1 MNRPPNTRHLTTAK
15 LQLGNGY
22 FTDFDQLAQLLHH
35 VCRDDRD
42 RVSMLELAAAI
53 GIADRNAKHLAGL
66 AQAMG
71 LLQAVTYKPTTWG
84 RLVEAYDPFF
94 DDLGTLW
101 FIHYVISSDPRH
113 LVWNRIVTDL
123 VPSRRR
129 VTRDQIRSAFD
140 DLHQWYSAY
149 SIQKHV
155 LKEVNTVLDAY
166 TQQRLSR
173 LAYLRREPGVD
184 GDAYVLAYREPVP
197 ALVLVASI
205 VHFRDRARSGDS
217 AVTIPDLLT
226 APNSPGVVFQLGED
240 RLRALLED
248 LKTQP
253 GLSLESRADLDQL
266 RLTDD
271 ATDVEWMRRYYAS
284 R

>member
-1 MNRPPNTRHLTTAK
+1 MNQPKNVGGLPNYK
-15 LQLGNGY
+15 LQLGNSY
-22 FTDFDQLAQLLHH
+22 LADFDQLAQLLHY
-35 VCRDDRD
+35 VCRDQRE
-42 RVSMLELAAAI
+42 RISVAELAAII
-53 GIADRNAKHLAGL
+53 GTSDRNAKHLAGL

-71 LLQAVTYKPTTWG
+71 LLHAKTYKPTAWG
-84 RLVEAYDPFF
+84 LLVETCDPFF

-113 LVWNRIVTDL
+113 LVWNRIVTDIL
-123 VPSRRR
+123 PSRRR
-129 VTRDQIRSAFD
+129 VTRDQIRAALD
-140 DLHQWYSAY
+140 DLRQWFSDYTLKA
-149 SIQKHV
+149 HV
-155 LKEVNTVLDAY
+155 LKEINTVLDAY
-166 TQQRLSR
+166 TRQRLSR
-173 LAYLRREPGVD
+173 LAYLRAN
-184 GDAYVLAYREPVP
+184 GDAYMLAYREPIP

-205 VHFRDRARSGDS
+205 VHFRDQERPGDS

-240 RLRALLED
+240 RLRAVLED

-271 ATDVEWMRRYYAS
+271 TTDVEWMRRYYAS